1 MKRRVVQSLLMA
13 LALVLLQACVQD
25 ITAAAPKSVDPPKS
39 GAVDPM
45 AEAPVETAFFMRGF
59 SPLGETEEPAVGHLE
74 GENGEM
80 IGSAVLIAPD
90 EIITAGHC
98 LDNTGAAWFSTGN
111 HCYRISKST
120 THPFYKIGD
129 TMLYDVAVAWLEEPC
144 DVKPLT
150 LVTAPHYFTR
160 TEPLTVI
167 GYGGGIKRRSNHGTF
182 HYFGTVVEDPT
193 YFKFIPF
200 DGTVWFGDSGGAV
213 IDANRVLV
221 GIVSSFT
228 IFDGHLYEN
237 SATRLDLV
245 SDWIAEQKGK

>member
-25 ITAAAPKSVDPPKS
+25 ITAAAPKSVEPPKS

-59 SPLGETEEPAVGHLE
+59 SPLAADEEAAVGHLE
-74 GENGEM
+74 GENGAM
-80 IGSAVLIAPD
+80 IGTAVLITPHM
-90 EIITAGHC
+90 ILTAGHC
-98 LDNTGAAWFSTGN
+98 LDDTGAAWFVTNN
-111 HCYRISKST
+111 HCYKIIKHT
-120 THPFYKIGD
+120 IHPYYKIGKI
-129 TMLYDVAVAWLEEPC
+129 MLYDVAVAWLEEPC
-144 DVKPLT
+144 CETPLV
-150 LVTAPHYFTR
+150 LVTAPHYFIR
-160 TEPLTVI
+160 TEPLTTI
-167 GYGGGIKRRSNHGTF
+167 GYGGGIKRKSNPNTF

-213 IDANRVLV
+213 LNSNRILV
-221 GIVSSFT
+221 GIISSFT
-228 IFDGHLYEN
+228 IFNGHLYEN